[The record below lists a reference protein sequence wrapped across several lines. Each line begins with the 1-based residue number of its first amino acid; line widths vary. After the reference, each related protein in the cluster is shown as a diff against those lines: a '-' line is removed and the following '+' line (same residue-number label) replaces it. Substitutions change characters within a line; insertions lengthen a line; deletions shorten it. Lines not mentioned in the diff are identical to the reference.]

1 MSAALGDV
9 LPLALTVAIVPVSI
23 ITLTVLLLSRHPR
36 SNAIA
41 FTGGR
46 ILGLTVVVGA
56 ALFLGAGESVAAHK
70 GSSPVGSVLKVLVGI
85 LLVVAGVRRWRRH
98 RKESG
103 EPSLPGWMRRLD
115 EATTALSL
123 IAGFLISV
131 LEPLTLALA
140 IEAGLSIAHADLPLV
155 SALTVLAVFVLVA
168 TVTNTAILLVYL
180 AGATWAEPKLAAA
193 RGWITA
199 HHEKVSIVVLCLLGA
214 VLVGKGLPG
223 VGA

>member
-41 FTGGR
+41 FTAGR

-56 ALFLGAGESVAAHK
+56 ALFLGAGEAVAAHK
-70 GSSPVGSVLKVLVGI
+70 GTSPVGAVLKVLAGV
-85 LLVVAGVRRWRRH
+85 LLVVAGLRRWRRH
-98 RKESG
+98 RKDRG
-103 EPSLPGWMRRLD
+103 EPSLPGWMQRLD
-115 EATTALSL
+115 EANTALSL
-123 IAGFLISV
+123 LAGFLVSV

-140 IEAGLSIAHADLPLV
+140 IEAGLSISDADLPFV
-155 SALTVLAVFVLVA
+155 SSLIVLAVFVLVA
-168 TVTNTAILLVYL
+168 TATNTVLLLVYL
-180 AGATWAEPKLAAA
+180 AGATWAEPKLATA
-193 RGWITA
+193 RAWITA
-199 HHEKVSIVVLCLLGA
+199 NHETVSIVVLCLLGA
-214 VLVGKGLPG
+214 VLLGNGLPA